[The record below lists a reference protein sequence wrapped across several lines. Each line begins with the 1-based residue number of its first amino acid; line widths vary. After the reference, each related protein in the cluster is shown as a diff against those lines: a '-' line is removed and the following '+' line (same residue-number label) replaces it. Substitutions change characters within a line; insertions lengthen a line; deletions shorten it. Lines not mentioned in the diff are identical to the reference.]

1 MLRLVWAILLLISML
16 LPSNAPLSRAYP
28 ASEPPLLPGESA
40 PVLRGEMPMRTYSLD
55 FYRLQGGLEADV
67 IRAMA
72 MDVETSIE
80 VGSAE
85 MGSGLTGRVSI
96 RFEPPQSGECAIR
109 GLTLSNQRT
118 IRLFYAPGS
127 NPKNIVRILAHEL
140 FHQLQHDY
148 YGEPDHRKSDNIL
161 LEGMATWGS
170 RSYNLNEEGVPVYH
184 AEVKRAQAEGDL
196 LPLTTNLV
204 ADCRTTTR
212 VNIYNQWASFVE
224 FLLKEYGRESF
235 DALYRSS
242 PSRTAGS
249 ADYLGVYGKTLE
261 QLDAEWQVWL
271 SVQP

>member
-1 MLRLVWAILLLISML
+1 MLRRVCASLLLLSML
-16 LPSNAPLSRAYP
+16 LPFNTASTYAYQP
-28 ASEPPLLPGESA
+28 TEPPLLPGEPA

-55 FYRLQGGLEADV
+55 FYRLQGGLEAEV

-72 MDVETSIE
+72 MDVEASIE

-85 MGSGLTGRVSI
+85 IASGLTGRVSI

-148 YGEPDHRKSDNIL
+148 YGETDHRKADNML

-170 RSYNLNEEGVPVYH
+170 RSYNLNEAGVPIYH
-184 AEVKRAQAEGDL
+184 ADVKRVQAEGEL

-224 FLLKEYGRESF
+224 FLLKEHGRESF

-242 PSRTAGS
+242 SSREAGS
-249 ADYLGVYGKTLE
+249 ADYRGVYGKTLS
-261 QLDAEWQVWL
+261 QLDAEWQAWL
-271 SVQP
+271 SQQP